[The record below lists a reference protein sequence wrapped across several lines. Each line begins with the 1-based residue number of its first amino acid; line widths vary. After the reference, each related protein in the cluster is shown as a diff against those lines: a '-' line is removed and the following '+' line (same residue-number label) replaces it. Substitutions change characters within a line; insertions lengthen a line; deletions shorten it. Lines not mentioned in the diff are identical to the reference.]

1 MFSKQ
6 ITTILFDLDDTLR
19 YNDPHAHNFFC
30 DFAETLGSPSNRERR
45 REAQRWEHRYWASS
59 DDLLADIQAY
69 SEGTETFWLNYSR
82 RHLQALGFQLAD
94 AERLAPLAHAHM
106 RDAYNP
112 VSRVRPETIEALS
125 DLRKVGYL
133 LGVITNRSKPIY
145 NEMLENG
152 LDLHFDFYLTGSQ
165 LGAYKPRKEIFENL
179 VSFTGHS
186 KDELL
191 YVGDNYYADV
201 LGARNAGI
209 ETVLLNWNGLYPD
222 VDCPTID
229 SIPEL
234 LPLLQPQ
241 FVS

>member
-6 ITTILFDLDDTLR
+6 ITTVIFDLDDTLR

-30 DFAETLGSPSNRERR
+30 DFAATLGGPTDPEKRR
-45 REAQRWEHRYWASS
+45 GAQRWEHQYWASS
-59 DDLLADIQAY
+59 DNLLADIQTY
-69 SEGTETFWLNYSR
+69 TEGTEAFWRNYSR
-82 RHLQALGFQLAD
+82 RHLLALGFQPD
-94 AERLAPLAHAHM
+94 EAERVAPLAHNHM
-106 RDAYNP
+106 RDSYKP
-112 VSRVRPETIEALS
+112 VNHVLPETIEALRE
-125 DLRKVGYL
+125 LRASGYL

-145 NEMLENG
+145 NEMHEIG

-165 LGAYKPRKEIFENL
+165 LGAYKPRKEIFEKL
-179 VSFTGHS
+179 VAFTGHS

-191 YVGDNYYADV
+191 YIGDNYYADV

-209 ETVLLNWNGLYPD
+209 ESALLNWNGLYND
-222 VDCPTID
+222 MDCPSIRA
-229 SIPEL
+229 IPEL

>member
-6 ITTILFDLDDTLR
+6 ITTIVFDLDDTLR

-30 DFAETLGSPSNRERR
+30 DFAETLGGPSDKEKRR
-45 REAQRWEHRYWASS
+45 NAQMWEHQYWASS
-59 DDLLADIQAY
+59 DDLRNDIETYTQ
-69 SEGTETFWLNYSR
+69 GTEEFWLNYSR
-82 RHLQALGFQLAD
+82 RHLQALGFQLAEV
-94 AERLAPLAHAHM
+94 ERLAPLAHAHM
-106 RDAYNP
+106 RDVYEP
-112 VSRVRPETIEALS
+112 VSRVRPETIQSLEE
-125 DLRKVGYL
+125 LRTSGYL

-145 NEMLENG
+145 DEMHEIR

-179 VSFTGHS
+179 LSFTGHS

-191 YVGDNYYADV
+191 YIGDNYYADV
-201 LGARNAGI
+201 LGARNARI
-209 ETVLLNWNGLYPD
+209 EAALLNWNGLYND
-222 VDCPTID
+222 MDCTSIRT
-229 SIPEL
+229 IPEL

>member
-6 ITTILFDLDDTLR
+6 ITTIVFDLDDTLR

-30 DFAETLGSPSNRERR
+30 DFAETLGGPSDKEKRR
-45 REAQRWEHRYWASS
+45 GAQRWEHQYWASS
-59 DDLLADIQAY
+59 DDLLGDIQAY
-69 SEGTETFWLNYSR
+69 TEGTEAFWLNYNR
-82 RHLQALGFQLAD
+82 RHLQALGFQQSE

-106 RDAYNP
+106 RDTYKP
-112 VSRVRPETIEALS
+112 ISRVHPETIGSLNE
-125 DLRKVGYL
+125 LRAAGFL
-133 LGVITNRSKPIY
+133 LGLITNRSKPIY
-145 NEMLENG
+145 NEMHEIG

-179 VSFTGHS
+179 VAFTGHS

-191 YVGDNYYADV
+191 YIGDNYYADV

-209 ETVLLNWNGLYPD
+209 ECALLNRNGLYSD
-222 VDCPTID
+222 MDCTTIH

-234 LPLLQPQ
+234 LPLLSAV